1 MMTPSS
7 FWRYSRRKIDKPRGP
22 SWILA
27 EQGSRVT
34 TRCRSPT
41 ICGVIMDA
49 AKKRRLK
56 EAGWSTGSVA
66 EFLDLTPEESAL
78 IEIKL
83 RLSQLVK
90 KARIRR
96 HLSQT
101 ALAEKLGSSQSRVA
115 KIESGD
121 PSVSLDL
128 LVRATFALGATRKE
142 MARAIA

>member
-1 MMTPSS
+1 
-7 FWRYSRRKIDKPRGP
+7 
-22 SWILA
+22 
-27 EQGSRVT
+27 
-34 TRCRSPT
+34 
-41 ICGVIMDA
+41 MDA
-49 AKKRRLK
+49 ARKRRLNQ
-56 EAGWSTGSVA
+56 AGWSTGSVA
-66 EFLDLTPEESAL
+66 EFLDLSPEESAL

-90 KARIRR
+90 RARARR

-121 PSVSLDL
+121 ASVSLDL
-128 LVRATFALGATRKE
+128 LVRASFASGATRKE